1 MALITLGEE
10 FVSFLIRNGDR
21 KRRLCWREG
30 YLAVDMIIRYLQ
42 LRVNKIYEK
51 CQGMMSQCQFI
62 LNLKIRRWRKE
73 RERNFQT
80 CSNSVKNH
88 THTHTRPSVYT
99 SSCGVHFFCWYSQ
112 IESKAVPN
120 LAFLWQEIP
129 CGCVSIFAYVCVWQ
143 TVSEIVP
150 ITLSSTLNCFALPLK
165 WSLTFGGAAVR
176 AKAFHCLW
184 PYDLPATFMKKYSWM
199 NRITFNKGKT
209 QKHKMTGFKS
219 WSVWFLWH
227 NWHQTKLQN
236 TL

>member
-1 MALITLGEE
+1 M
-10 FVSFLIRNGDR
+10 
-21 KRRLCWREG
+21 
-30 YLAVDMIIRYLQ
+30 
-42 LRVNKIYEK
+42 
-51 CQGMMSQCQFI
+51 
-62 LNLKIRRWRKE
+62 LN
-73 RERNFQT
+73 N
-80 CSNSVKNH
+80 
-88 THTHTRPSVYT
+88 
-99 SSCGVHFFCWYSQ
+99 FFCWYSQ

-209 QKHKMTGFKS
+209 QKHKMTEWPALKVEVFDFCDTTGTKQNCKTRFKCCLKLMPEFYFISNIISIWITVIGANKNLGCLSWTSTYCAMNRAGF
-219 WSVWFLWH
+219 
-227 NWHQTKLQN
+227 
-236 TL
+236 TLFVM